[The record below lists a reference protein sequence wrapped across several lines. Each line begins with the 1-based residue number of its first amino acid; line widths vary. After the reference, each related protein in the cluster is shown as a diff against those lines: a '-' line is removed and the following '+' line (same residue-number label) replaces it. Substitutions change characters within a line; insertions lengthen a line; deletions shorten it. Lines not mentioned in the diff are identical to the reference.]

1 MSSIFEVRQE
11 NNKFYV
17 YYSQKKRNYMTKVYK
32 NTVPNT
38 VIKWMLSASVDV
50 KKTKSGAI
58 WTLKKMKCTLPGRA

>member
-32 NTVPNT
+32 NAVPNT
-38 VIKWMLSASVDV
+38 VIKWMLSANVDV

-58 WTLKKMKCTLPGRA
+58 WTLKK